1 VANLRGQVSGSRGA
15 GEDARR
21 AWQESMTRR
30 LQELRAQI
38 EPEDPIRLAIRSG
51 GVWAESEI
59 RFRYWGQE
67 LAVSWPSLEAS
78 QLESRKPCSTF
89 DTAMLLYYLVKA
101 DGAALAGRWIGFREL
116 PDGAFYNQAFQG
128 YSGGPL
134 ARALSTRPAE
144 FERAAAGLDGTPVA
158 DLAPHAFR
166 FLPLPRLPLA
176 AALWPGDEDL
186 PGRAAILFDASAS
199 HYLTTDGLALLGS
212 GLASRLMRGADVH

>member
-1 VANLRGQVSGSRGA
+1 VTSLRGQAAGSQGA

-38 EPEDPIRLAIRSG
+38 RPADPTQLAARCG
-51 GVWAESEI
+51 GQWAGSEI
-59 RFRYWGQE
+59 RLQYWGEE
-67 LAVSWPSLEAS
+67 LAVGWPSLEVGQPENGQPS
-78 QLESRKPCSTF
+78 STF
-89 DTAMLLYYLVKA
+89 DTAMLLYYLATA
-101 DGAALAGRWIGFREL
+101 DGAPIAGRWIGFREL
-116 PDGAFYNQAFQG
+116 PGGTFYNQAFQG
-128 YSGGPL
+128 YSGGLL
-134 ARALSTRPAE
+134 AQALSSHPTD
-144 FERAAAGLDGTPVA
+144 FERAAAGLNGTPVA
-158 DLAPHAFR
+158 VLARCAYR

-212 GLASRLMRGADVH
+212 GLASRLLRAAAG

>member
-1 VANLRGQVSGSRGA
+1 VTSLRGQAAGSQGA

-30 LQELRAQI
+30 LQELRAQLR
-38 EPEDPIRLAIRSG
+38 PEAPTQLAARCG
-51 GVWAESEI
+51 GQWVESEV
-59 RFRYWGQE
+59 RLRYWGQE

-78 QLESRKPCSTF
+78 QLENGKPCSTF
-89 DTAMLLYYLVKA
+89 DTAMLLYYLVTA
-101 DGAALAGRWIGFREL
+101 DGAALAGKWIGFREL
-116 PDGAFYNQAFQG
+116 PGGTFYNQAFQG

-134 ARALSTRPAE
+134 GRALSNRPAE
-144 FERAAAGLDGTPVA
+144 FERAAAGLNGTRVA

-212 GLASRLMRGADVH
+212 GLASRLLRSAAD